1 MANHKI
7 AFIKLLVKLVRLW
20 KDQNE
25 TPSNYRWKNTD
36 LPNRTAFHKGGV
48 IADPLWR
55 NLFNNK
61 KNTGLCVT
69 E

>member
-1 MANHKI
+1 MKPQAVSDGK
-7 AFIKLLVKLVRLW
+7 KLTSL
-20 KDQNE
+20 
-25 TPSNYRWKNTD
+25 
-36 LPNRTAFHKGGV
+36 NRAAFHQGGV
-48 IADPLWR
+48 ITDRLWR

>member
-1 MANHKI
+1 MKPQAVTDGK
-7 AFIKLLVKLVRLW
+7 K
-20 KDQNE
+20 
-25 TPSNYRWKNTD
+25 TD
-36 LPNRTAFHKGGV
+36 LPNRAAFHQGGV
-48 IADPLWR
+48 ITDRLWR